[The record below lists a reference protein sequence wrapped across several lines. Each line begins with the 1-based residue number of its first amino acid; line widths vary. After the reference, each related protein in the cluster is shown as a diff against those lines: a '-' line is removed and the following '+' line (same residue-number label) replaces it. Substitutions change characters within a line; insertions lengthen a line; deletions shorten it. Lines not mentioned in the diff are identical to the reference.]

1 MKNQMKRIFCV
12 LILSLTISFI
22 FIGRYLFGMDYA
34 SIVEQQMKVERNLE
48 MHLEKVLS
56 NIIGPDK
63 ITVSIK
69 IEPNVERSKTE
80 TETWAEEKSK
90 EAERAKAEEKEEEK
104 PTKPFKVK
112 EFLPGI
118 PLKRNLVADEEESI
132 KEGIQERKASG
143 VKKSVESIL
152 KLPSSFIKRIT
163 AIIVIDKRVPETL
176 IATVEDVATA
186 LLELDTSRGDRLVIK
201 RVDFSP
207 ANPWWGFL
215 LEPVT
220 YLILLALIVIIALV
234 IFLFG
239 PVKKFLSSFM
249 DNLKEI
255 SSAAQAG
262 VGAFTGGAGGGMGIA
277 EGEMRMEKKEGE
289 GEGIGEEVEAMVFE
303 PFKFIKGKDLKNLF
317 YLIKDESPDRIAVI
331 MGYLD
336 APMAAQLMQ
345 NLPPKLRMEVALAI
359 TRMKETP
366 KEIMRKIEESIKKK
380 IDYITGGIDRFTE
393 ILGMM
398 DNKSRLKVLEDMG
411 KESPE
416 LVEKIKKRLFTF
428 DQIGRLDDQT
438 LRIILGEVDSSALA
452 VALRNVSQEL
462 KDKILGNM
470 SEAGAA
476 LLKEEME
483 FGKPVTDQQI
493 EEAQQKVV
501 EIVLNLEKE
510 GRFSIEGREEIKLL
524 EEEELYNLS
533 VEERLKRL
541 SESMEKPDN
550 EKAFEHYNNGIEEF
564 QAGKYKEA
572 IAEFEYS
579 LRYNNKIW
587 QTYQYLGTCYY
598 SQGMEKEAV
607 WAYKKA
613 LELNPDNE
621 QLKEWLSQHELK
633 EA

>member
-1 MKNQMKRIFCV
+1 VKRTLCAVIS
-12 LILSLTISFI
+12 ILTIVI
-22 FIGRYLFGMDYA
+22 ILKWAYAAATDYA
-34 SIVEQQMKVERNLE
+34 AIVEQQLNLE
-48 MHLEKVLS
+48 RALEVQTEKVLS
-56 NIIGPDK
+56 NIVGPNRASV
-63 ITVSIK
+63 TIK
-69 IEPNVERSKTE
+69 IEPNVERSQTE

-90 EAERAKAEEKEEEK
+90 EAERVKKTGEEEEDK
-104 PTKPFKVK
+104 KPFKVK

-132 KEGIQERKASG
+132 DKGIQERKASG
-143 VKKSVESIL
+143 VRKSVESVL

-163 AIIVIDKRVPETL
+163 AIIIIDKKVPETL
-176 IATVEDVATA
+176 IATVEDVVTD
-186 LLELDTSRGDRLVIK
+186 LLAIEPSRGDKLVIK
-201 RVDFSP
+201 RVDYTP

-215 LEPVT
+215 LKPVT
-220 YLILLALIVIIALV
+220 YLMLLGLIVIVAMIF
-234 IFLFG
+234 FLFG
-239 PVKKFLSSFM
+239 PVKQFLAG
-249 DNLKEI
+249 LKDTIKEL
-255 SSAAQAG
+255 SGVAQATLGAAGG
-262 VGAFTGGAGGGMGIA
+262 VGGGGMRIA
-277 EGEMRMEKKEGE
+277 EGEMNVRKKKVS
-289 GEGIGEEVEAMVFE
+289 GEEGTEEEAVEAMVCE
-303 PFKFIKGKDLKNLF
+303 PFKFLEGKNLKNLL
-317 YLIKDESPDRIAVI
+317 YLIRDESPERIAVI
-331 MGYLD
+331 IGYLD
-336 APMAAQLMQ
+336 APKAAQLMQ
-345 NLPPKLRMEVALAI
+345 SLPPKLQMEVALAI
-359 TRMKETP
+359 PRMRETP
-366 KEIMRKIEESIKKK
+366 REIMERIEESIKEK
-380 IDYITGGIDRFTE
+380 IDYISGGIDRFVE

-398 DNKSRLKVLEDMG
+398 EGKFRRKVLEEME
-411 KESPE
+411 KENPA
-416 LVEKIKKRLFTF
+416 LAEKIKKRIFTF
-428 DQIGRLDDQT
+428 DQIESLEDQT
-438 LRIILGEVDSSALA
+438 LRIILGEVDNSLLA
-452 VALRNVSQEL
+452 VALRNVSQEM

-483 FGKPVTDQQI
+483 FGKPASAQQI
-493 EEAQQKVV
+493 EEAQQKVI
-501 EIVLNLEKE
+501 EIVLKLEKE

-524 EEEELYNLS
+524 EKEEIYNLS
-533 VEERLKRL
+533 VEERLKKL

-621 QLKEWLSQHELK
+621 QLKEWLNQHELK